1 MRDFSC
7 EAEAKPF
14 KLSPPRIVC
23 AANRYYVFGRPLVIP
38 SARHLDMRMR
48 ELVMSL
54 GLTGSPDEEQG
65 FIDQH
70 GRFYTREEA
79 WPIAFANGQVV
90 RRVGG
95 DEGRL
100 YSENLY

>member
-1 MRDFSC
+1 MS
-7 EAEAKPF
+7 E
-14 KLSPPRIVC
+14 LSPPRIVC
-23 AANRYYVFGRPLVIP
+23 AAIHLVGGLVIP
-38 SARHLDMRMR
+38 SARHFDMTMR
-48 ELVMSL
+48 LVIASI
-54 GLTGSPDEEQG
+54 GAGTPQGSRQG

-70 GRFYTREEA
+70 GQFYTREEA
-79 WPIAFANGQVV
+79 WPIALANDQIR